1 MDEKEFK
8 ALQATM
14 PWRHVQMPDPTRM
27 GGLGIRLVVI
37 NKNNQEVDL
46 ITMCRFLEVI
56 TNKLAVKPAPAQEST
71 NA

>member
-14 PWRHVQMPDPTRM
+14 PWRHVVLPPQRGMIGTQ
-27 GGLGIRLVVI
+27 IKVI
-37 NKNNQEVDL
+37 NKHGQEVDI
-46 ITMCRFLEVI
+46 ITMCRFLEII
-56 TNKLAVKPAPAQEST
+56 TTKLAVKPAEEKA